1 MKQSNAWTIALLV
14 GLAPSVA
21 RAQAAPVKFQL
32 RYTAPRGCPSEQ
44 SFRDSLWAKMGHHPV
59 SPEAKAELVVALQR
73 EGKAFQANVRYVDE
87 AGQSIERPRVSG
99 SDCAEL
105 VEEIAVDVNSH
116 YGVAPPAPALAPP
129 PPVVEAP
136 APSSAPPVLTPERPR
151 APETPEPRVARPN
164 GSPSPRRPLLSM
176 GGWVGALGGVAPRP
190 AAAFTLDLG
199 LRWPLASVS
208 VEGRAT
214 LPAGAIVDAG
224 TSAASAGNHHLE
236 IALTTAALVPC
247 LHYRALVGCARVE
260 AGDLRATGTITQHT
274 LYAAGGGRVGADVPI
289 TPQLSARLAVDLMA
303 PFREVTFCPD
313 PRLACNPGDP
323 TFLWGTSPVNVGLGG
338 GLVGFF

>member
-14 GLAPSVA
+14 GLAPGA
-21 RAQAAPVKFQL
+21 ADAQTAAVKFQL
-32 RYTAPRGCPSEQ
+32 QYTAPKGCPSEQ

-59 SPEAKAELVVALQR
+59 SPEAKAELVAALRR
-73 EGKAFQANVRYVDE
+73 EGKAFEANVRYVDE

-99 SDCAEL
+99 GDCADL

-116 YGVAPPAPALAPP
+116 YGVAPPPPAPAPP
-129 PPVVEAP
+129 PPLAEAP
-136 APSSAPPVLTPERPR
+136 APSSAPPALPAERPP
-151 APETPEPRVARPN
+151 APETPEPRLARPI
-164 GSPSPRRPLLSM
+164 GASSPRRPLLSM
-176 GGWVGALGGVAPRP
+176 GGWVGALNGVAPRP

-214 LPAGAIVDAG
+214 LPSGALVGAGAG
-224 TSAASAGNHHLE
+224 THHLE

-247 LHYRALVGCARVE
+247 LHYRTLVGCARVE
-260 AGDLRATGTITQHT
+260 AGDFRATGTVTEHT
-274 LYAAGGGRVGADVPI
+274 LYAGVGGRVGAEVPI
-289 TPQLSARLAVDLMA
+289 APQLSARLAVDLMA
-303 PFREVTFCPD
+303 PFRMVTFCPD

-323 TFLWGTSPVNVGLGG
+323 TFLWGTSSVNGGLGG